1 MKENNKD
8 HSVKTEDIEKRM
20 ERLNKYIKVV
30 DDAMEQ
36 MMTERRENGEL
47 SYLSENELQ
56 EMLRILPNFIAD
68 ASLINVKLARD
79 VEYAKLD
86 SLIEKHKLSEE
97 ARRLNIS
104 TQKEREA
111 YALTNP
117 GYHKTFKIEIEYRY
131 RLGQAKVIQ
140 ERYENL
146 FVSCRKLANLIE
158 KDNMN
163 NYRREK
169 YE

>member
-1 MKENNKD
+1 MVQNGQ
-8 HSVKTEDIEKRM
+8 VKTEEVEKRM

-30 DDAMEQ
+30 DDAMER
-36 MMTERRENGEL
+36 MIRERREDGEM
-47 SYLSENELQ
+47 SYLSEHELQ
-56 EMLRILPNFIAD
+56 EMLRTLPNFIAD
-68 ASLINVKLARD
+68 ASLIHTKIARD
-79 VEYAKLD
+79 LEYAKLD
-86 SLIEKHKLSEE
+86 TLVEKHKLSEQ
-97 ARRLNIS
+97 AKALDIR

-117 GYHKTFKIEIEYRY
+117 EYHKTYKIEIEYKY

-158 KDNMN
+158 KDNQN
-163 NYRREK
+163 NYRRER